1 MTSKPAPHITALLTA
16 AVCMCVSHVALSIT
30 SSATEKPKSVT
41 KTLNANKHRLHVA
54 PPAPLLSAQGERLM
68 QIEKVAGTNAKQAEA
83 LAAEFHQTPL
93 EAFAHY
99 QWLKS
104 VVGDHNYSPAIAA
117 YIQQFPDTSWA
128 NQLAQRWSEQL
139 EARQDWLQ
147 LINYQDQFMQGSARC
162 SVLGAQFAT
171 GFLDNHAWVAETSTR
186 WLSEQK
192 PSTSCAALYQK
203 LESSQMLTESHWQS
217 KLKQLYDSG
226 RVDEATRKQAQL
238 PERLKIYHQTMVSLL
253 SGDLAANAQRL
264 TEQAVFSHREQD
276 AEAFMWVIQQYL
288 KQNADHAL
296 ALWSEGKSSF
306 ALSTSDQAK
315 VEKQLYQ
322 QLAKQQPEQ
331 KLSWLAKI
339 DASVHDETSLV
350 PLLQQALRDS
360 NWDMLIQLTNQLPTD
375 LPQEAWTYWRAKALT
390 QTNQSALAQPLWEK
404 LATQRSYYGF
414 MAADQLGKDYKLNT
428 QQVTAEQL
436 AQAHQSALGQR
447 LQALYEV
454 GLKDVAWREWVY
466 ARNTQKVSANAV
478 PGYAQ
483 LAQSIGWHSFAVLA
497 LGKPEHWNYTTL
509 RFATPY
515 QDIVRPKAEL
525 HDISLAW
532 VYGIIRRESAYAQD
546 VKSSA
551 GAMGLMQLMPKTA
564 QALAP
569 ISHLKDI
576 YQPELNVQLGT
587 KLLGQLKKEFNGN
600 LVLATAS
607 YNAGGFRVRQWLKQQ
622 PALPTDQWIELI
634 PFKETRDYVKAVLEY
649 MLVFERKGL
658 TTRHTRLTDYL
669 LPLNTQL
676 AHTGKRCNPAD
687 EWCL

>member
-1 MTSKPAPHITALLTA
+1 MTSKQASHITALITA
-16 AVCMCVSHVALSIT
+16 VACLCVSPLALSSANT
-30 SSATEKPKSVT
+30 GDKAKSATKPIST
-41 KTLNANKHRLHVA
+41 SKHRIHVA

-68 QIEKVAGTNAKQAEA
+68 QIEKIAGSNPKQAETM
-83 LAAEFHQTPL
+83 AAEFHQTPL
-93 EAFAHY
+93 EAFARY

-104 VVGDHNYSPAIAA
+104 VVNDHSYSAAIAA
-117 YIQQFPDTSWA
+117 YIQQFSDTSWA
-128 NQLAQRWSEQL
+128 NQLAQRWAEQL

-147 LINYQDQFMQGSARC
+147 LISYQDQLTQGNARC
-162 SVLGAQFAT
+162 SVLSAQFAT
-171 GFLDNHAWVAETSTR
+171 GFLDNNAWLAETSAR

-192 PSTSCAALYQK
+192 SSANCTAVYQK
-203 LESSQMLTESHWQS
+203 LESSQMLSDVLWQT
-217 KLKQLYDSG
+217 KLKQLYDNG
-226 RVDEATRKQAQL
+226 RIDEATRKQAQL
-238 PERLKIYHQTMVSLL
+238 PESLKIYHQTMLSLL
-253 SGDLAANAQRL
+253 SGDLATNAQRL
-264 TEQAVFSHREQD
+264 IEQSVFAQREQD
-276 AEAFMWVIQQYL
+276 AEAFIWIIQQYL
-288 KQNADHAL
+288 KQNAEQAL
-296 ALWSEGKSSF
+296 ALWNEGKSAF
-306 ALSTSDQAK
+306 KLNETDQLK
-315 VEKQLYQ
+315 VEKQLYL
-322 QLAKQQPEQ
+322 QLAKLQPEQ
-331 KLSWLAKI
+331 RLSWLAKI
-339 DASVHDETSLV
+339 DASMHDESSLL
-350 PLLQQALRDS
+350 PLLQQALKDS
-360 NWDMLIQLTNQLPTD
+360 DWQQLVLLTQQLPTD
-375 LPQEAWTYWRAKALT
+375 MPQEAWTYWRAKALT
-390 QTNQSALAQPLWEK
+390 QTNQAALAQPLWEK
-404 LATQRSYYGF
+404 LAAQRSYYGF

-428 QQVTAEQL
+428 QPVTAEQL
-436 AQAHQSALGQR
+436 ALAHQSALGQR

-466 ARNTQKVSANAV
+466 ARNNQKVSADAV

-483 LAQSIGWHSFAVLA
+483 LAQSMGWHSFAVLA

-515 QDIVRPKAEL
+515 QDIVRPKADQ

-532 VYGIIRRESAYAQD
+532 AYGIMRRESAYAHD

-569 ISHLKDI
+569 IQQLRDV
-576 YQPELNVQLGT
+576 YQPELNVHLGT

-634 PFKETRDYVKAVLEY
+634 PFKETREYVKAVLEY

-658 TTRHTRLTDYL
+658 VSQHTRLADYL
-669 LPLNTQL
+669 VPLNTQL
-676 AHTGKRCNPAD
+676 AQTEKKCNPAD

>member
-1 MTSKPAPHITALLTA
+1 M
-16 AVCMCVSHVALSIT
+16 
-30 SSATEKPKSVT
+30 
-41 KTLNANKHRLHVA
+41 ANKHSTPSVTLMTTLLCMGLLCHVDTA
-54 PPAPLLSAQGERLM
+54 LASNDKSKSTGSAVASKKQAVHITPPASLLSAQGERLI
-68 QIEKVAGTNAKQAEA
+68 QIEKLAANNPKQAES
-83 LAAEFHQTPL
+83 LAAEFNHTPL
-93 EAFAHY
+93 EAYARY
-99 QWLKS
+99 QWLKA
-104 VVGDHNYSPAIAA
+104 VVSEANYSPAIAQ
-117 YIQQFPDTSWA
+117 YLQNFGDTSWA
-128 NQLAQRWSEQL
+128 NQLAQRWVEQL

-147 LINYQDQFMQGSARC
+147 LISYQDQLTQGNARC
-162 SVLGAQFAT
+162 AVLSAQYAT
-171 GFLDNHAWVAETSTR
+171 GFLDNNAWLAEASTR

-192 PSTSCAALYQK
+192 SSTSCAALYQK
-203 LESSQMLTESHWQS
+203 LENSQMLTDAQWQT
-217 KLKQLYDSG
+217 KLKQLFDAS
-226 RVDEATRKQAQL
+226 RIDEATRKLSLL
-238 PERLKIYHQTMVSLL
+238 PESLKPYHQQMTSLL
-253 SGDLAANAQRL
+253 SGDLTANAQRL
-264 TEQAVFSHREQD
+264 TEQRIFAQQEQD
-276 AEAFMWVIQQYL
+276 GEAFVWVIQQLL
-288 KQNADHAL
+288 KQDANSAL
-296 ALWSEGKSSF
+296 TLWMESKSSVKLP
-306 ALSTSDQAK
+306 LSEQYK
-315 VEKQLYQ
+315 VEKQLFA

-331 KLSWLAKI
+331 KLTWLAKI
-339 DASVHDETSLV
+339 DASVHDESTLL

-360 NWDMLIQLTNQLPTD
+360 DWDKLIQLTQQLPAEM
-375 LPQEAWTYWRAKALT
+375 PQEAWTYWRAKAFM
-390 QTNQSALAQPLWEK
+390 QTNQAALAQPIWEK
-404 LATQRSYYGF
+404 LALQRSYYGF
-414 MAADQLGKDYKLNT
+414 MAADQLGKAYKLNT
-428 QQVTAEQL
+428 QQVSAEQL

-454 GLKDVAWREWVY
+454 GLKDVAWREWVF
-466 ARNTQKVSANAV
+466 ARNHQKVSADAV

-515 QDIVRPKAEL
+515 QDIVRPQAEQ

-532 VYGIIRRESAYAQD
+532 AYGIMRRESAYAQD

-569 ISHLKDI
+569 IQQLRDV
-576 YQPELNVQLGT
+576 YQPELNVHLGT

-658 TTRHTRLTDYL
+658 SAQHTRLTDYL
-669 LPLNTQL
+669 QPFNNQM
-676 AHTGKRCNPAD
+676 ANAAKSCNPAV